1 MKIGIS
7 VLISENST
15 PKIENEEVLEMERKK
30 SIFDE
35 NADNLVEM
43 LVEKMKSWGLL
54 KERAREVEFTDI
66 HTLFSKLD
74 EIFRFKGSLSKKYVR
89 FIVFILFK
97 NILYLGQ
104 ISVLNF
110 GQSIKKFL
118 KE

>member
-1 MKIGIS
+1 MEFS

-43 LVEKMKSWGLL
+43 LVEKMKLWGLL
-54 KERAREVEFTDI
+54 QEGVREVEFTDI

-89 FIVFILFK
+89 YIIINL
-97 NILYLGQ
+97 IY
-104 ISVLNF
+104 
-110 GQSIKKFL
+110 SI
-118 KE
+118 